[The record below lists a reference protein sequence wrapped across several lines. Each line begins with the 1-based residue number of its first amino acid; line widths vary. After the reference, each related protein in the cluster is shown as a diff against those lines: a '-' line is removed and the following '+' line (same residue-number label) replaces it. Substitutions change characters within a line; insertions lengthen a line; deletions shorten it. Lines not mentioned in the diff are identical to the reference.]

1 MELTNFN
8 SEQIYSSLFLVE
20 QINVFRKEEGNE
32 TVLLHKSLLSKI
44 EKEFDE
50 EIAGQNILPS
60 SYLDKSNR
68 QSKCYDLNFE
78 QSLQILMSESKTVR
92 KRVIDVL
99 KECQEKPV
107 QKLPTT
113 YIEALEK
120 LIETEKEKQLL
131 LTKNE
136 NLETVLDNL
145 LEWVSIIK
153 VARFNKVSENQFNWR
168 LLKAKSHELGYVVKK
183 AESPRFGFQNLY
195 HVDSF
200 KAVYPQFNYNLK
212 D

>member
-1 MELTNFN
+1 
-8 SEQIYSSLFLVE
+8 
-20 QINVFRKEEGNE
+20 
-32 TVLLHKSLLSKI
+32 LLHKSLLSKI

>member
-1 MELTNFN
+1 MELIKIQENDKGKRVV
-8 SEQIYSSLFLVE
+8 SARDLYDFLEV
-20 QINVFRKEEGNE
+20 KERFSRFME
-32 TVLLHKSLLSKI
+32 
-44 EKEFDE
+44 
-50 EIAGQNILPS
+50 
-60 SYLDKSNR
+60 R
-68 QSKCYDLNFE
+68 NFE
-78 QSLQILMSESKTVR
+78 YGFIENIDYTPYQNVHPLNNQIIEDFILTL
-92 KRVIDVL
+92 DCA
-99 KECQEKPV
+99 KEISMVQRTEKGKQARQYFIQCEKQLIELKPV
-107 QKLPTT
+107 FQLPTT
-113 YIEALEK
+113 YIDALQQ

>member
-8 SEQIYSSLFLVE
+8 SEQIYSSLYLVE
-20 QINVFRKEEGNE
+20 QINIFRKEEGNQSE
-32 TVLLHKSLLSKI
+32 LRHSDFLKKI
-44 EKEFDE
+44 EKEFDD
-50 EIAGQNILPS
+50 EIAERNISPS
-60 SYLDKSNR
+60 SYLAGNGK
-68 QSKCYDLNFE
+68 QEKCYELTFE
-78 QSLQILMSESKTVR
+78 HSLQILMSESKTVR

-99 KECQEKPV
+99 KQQQEKQVP
-107 QKLPTT
+107 KLPTT

-120 LIETEKEKQLL
+120 LIETEKEKQFL
-131 LTKNE
+131 LTKTE
-136 NLETVLDNL
+136 N
-145 LEWVSIIK
+145 
-153 VARFNKVSENQFNWR
+153 AFNWR